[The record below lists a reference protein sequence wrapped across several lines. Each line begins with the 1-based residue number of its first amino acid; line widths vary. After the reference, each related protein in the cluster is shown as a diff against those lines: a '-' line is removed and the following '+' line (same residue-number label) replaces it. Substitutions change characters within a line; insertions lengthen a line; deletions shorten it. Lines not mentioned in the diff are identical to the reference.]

1 MITANKLN
9 IMENFHNARVAAKE
23 KNSSVLFSEVT
34 KIGMLD
40 PLSFYQSG
48 KENYNGDRF
57 FWQDPKK
64 ATILAGVGKIDV
76 FQSSLNQN
84 RYKEIE
90 KQWENLIEHAFV
102 IKDQDIPGT
111 GPLLFGGF
119 SFDSA
124 KSNSMLWDQFGDHL
138 FYIPK
143 YLLSIING
151 QAYLTV
157 NALIDSDDLS
167 MLTEAGKEIDALIA
181 KAQHFKNLPA
191 DQNVLMEQLE
201 VFPEQWKEIVQTA
214 INEIR
219 TTDLDKLVLA
229 RETRLK
235 FQSAI
240 SSEIV
245 LNRLML
251 EQPASFIFCLESGS
265 DFFIGASPEQLV
277 QKNGTSLSSACLA
290 GSIAR
295 GKTTEEDNVLGETL
309 LHDQKNLIEH
319 QYVVS
324 MIKHAMETICGI
336 VMVPDAPQLMKTRHI
351 QHLYTPVAGESRSGV
366 SIFDCVEKLHPTPAM
381 GGLPKEKAVERIRE
395 LELLERGFYA
405 SPIGWADGQG
415 NGEFAVAIRSALV
428 QGNEA
433 SLFAG
438 CGIVEDSEPQ
448 SEYIETAIKFK
459 PMLSALGGNLHA
471 TS

>member
-1 MITANKLN
+1 MN
-9 IMENFHNARVAAKE
+9 IMENLHKARVAAKE
-23 KNSSVLFSEVT
+23 TNSSVLFSEVT

-48 KENYNGDRF
+48 NESYTGDRF

-64 ATILAGVGKIDV
+64 ETVLVGIGKIDV
-76 FQSSLNQN
+76 FQSSHNQN
-84 RYKEIE
+84 RYNTIE
-90 KQWENLIEHAFV
+90 QRWEKLIDHACI
-102 IKDQDIPGT
+102 IKNQDVPGT

-124 KSNSMLWDQFGDHL
+124 KNSSLLWDQFGDHL

-143 YLLSIING
+143 YLLSIIDG
-151 QAYLTV
+151 QAYLTI
-157 NALIDSDDLS
+157 NALIDHEDDLS
-167 MLTEAGKEIDALIA
+167 LLTESDKEKDELLEKALNYVEQPA
-181 KAQHFKNLPA
+181 AQNEL
-191 DQNVLMEQLE
+191 LEQIE
-201 VFPEQWKEIVQTA
+201 VCPEEWKDTVQSA

-219 TTDLDKLVLA
+219 TTDLDKIVLA
-229 RETRLK
+229 RETRLR
-235 FQSAI
+235 FQSDI
-240 SSEIV
+240 SPAPV
-245 LNRLML
+245 LNRLAR
-251 EQPASFIFCLESGS
+251 EQPTSFIFCYESGS
-265 DFFIGASPEQLV
+265 DYFIGASPEQLV
-277 QKNGTSLSSACLA
+277 KKNGTTLSSACLA

-295 GKTTEEDNVLGETL
+295 GKTAEEDDLLGKTL

-324 MIKHAMETICGI
+324 MIKHAMETICRK
-336 VMVPDAPQLMKTRHI
+336 VSVPDGPELMKTKHI
-351 QHLYTPVAGESRSGV
+351 QHLYTPVSGECTEDI

-395 LELLERGFYA
+395 LEILERGFYA
-405 SPIGWADGQG
+405 SPIGWTDGKG

-438 CGIVEDSEPQ
+438 CGIVEDSEPE